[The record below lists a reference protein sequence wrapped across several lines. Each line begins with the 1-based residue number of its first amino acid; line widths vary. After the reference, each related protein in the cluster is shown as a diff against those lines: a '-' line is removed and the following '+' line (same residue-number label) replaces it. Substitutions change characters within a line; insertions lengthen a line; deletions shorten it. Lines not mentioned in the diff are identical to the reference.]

1 MVKKSVSYVCENCG
15 ANHSKWSGRC
25 DSCGEWNTITENKL
39 ASKKSGGSGAAIKSQ
54 SITKIKTTGK
64 NDRYKTNLS
73 DVDDVL
79 GGGFVRGS
87 VTLLSGEPGI
97 GKSTILLQIANNI
110 AASRKVLYISG
121 EESVE
126 QIKLRAD
133 RLGVNNDD
141 LDLAASTDTDDI
153 TATIAS
159 GAHDFVIVDSIQ
171 TISTSMSTSAPGSI
185 SQITNSSQL
194 LAAVAKQ
201 TGVSIIIVGHVTK
214 EGSIA
219 GPKLLEHLVDV
230 VLYLEGERYGGLKML
245 RSVKNRYGSTNES
258 AIMEMGDKGLKIV
271 DNPSEILLSERQVTD
286 GSVVLAS
293 MQGSRPLLVEVQALV
308 NPTAFGYAK
317 RTAAGFELNR
327 LNLLI
332 AMLSRRTK
340 LELADKDVFVNIVG
354 GIRLDDPGADLAVC
368 MAIGSAA
375 KGMKLKDDA
384 VVFGEVGLSGEVRH
398 VGFIEK
404 RAAEAKKLGFKTVI
418 GPKSKIAGVTSVTNL
433 RDALN
438 SWLAAN

>member
-1 MVKKSVSYVCENCG
+1 MVKKQASYTCENCS

-25 DSCGEWNTITENKL
+25 DACGEWNTIKENKSTSSRSAGTGSAL
-39 ASKKSGGSGAAIKSQ
+39 QFESISKVKPSS
-54 SITKIKTTGK
+54 K
-64 NDRYKTNLS
+64 NDRYKTGLT
-73 DVDDVL
+73 DVDEVL

-87 VTLLSGEPGI
+87 VCLISGEPGI
-97 GKSTILLQIANNI
+97 GKSTLLLQIANNI
-110 AASRKVLYISG
+110 ASSQNVLYISG
-121 EESVE
+121 EESVD

-133 RLGVNNDD
+133 RLGVNNPD
-141 LDLAASTDTDDI
+141 LHLTVSTDTDDI

-159 GAHDFVIVDSIQ
+159 GNHDFVIVDSIQ
-171 TISTSMSTSAPGSI
+171 TVSTAMSTSAPGSV

-194 LAAVAKQ
+194 LTAAAKQ
-201 TGVSIIIVGHVTK
+201 TGTSVIIVGHVTK

-230 VLYLEGERYGGLKML
+230 VLYLEGERYGGLKMM
-245 RSVKNRYGSTNES
+245 RSVKNRYGSTNEC
-258 AIMEMGDKGLKIV
+258 AIMEMVDVGLKVV

-293 MQGSRPLLVEVQALV
+293 IQGSRPLLVEVQALV
-308 NPTAFGYAK
+308 NPNAYGYPR

-340 LELADKDVFVNIVG
+340 LQLADKDVFVNIVG
-354 GIRLDDPGADLAVC
+354 GIKLDDPGADLAVC

-375 KGMKLKDDA
+375 KALKIKEDA

-398 VGFIEK
+398 VGFIDK
-404 RAAEAKKLGFKTVI
+404 RVSEAKKLGFNTVI
-418 GPKSKIAGVTSVTNL
+418 GPKAKSKDVSSVTNIK
-433 RDALN
+433 DALN
-438 SWLAAN
+438 SWLMT

>member
-1 MVKKSVSYVCENCG
+1 MVRKTVSFLCESCG
-15 ANHSKWSGRC
+15 ASHSKWSGRC
-25 DSCGEWNTITENKL
+25 DSCGEWNTITENKVVGS
-39 ASKKSGGSGAAIKSQ
+39 SKNVGTGVALKAK
-54 SITKIKTTGK
+54 SITQVKTTGK
-64 NDRYKTNLS
+64 NDRYKTSLS
-73 DVDDVL
+73 DVDEVL
-79 GGGFVRGS
+79 GGGFVKGS

-97 GKSTILLQIANNI
+97 GKSTILLQIANNV
-110 AASRKVLYISG
+110 AADHKVLYISG

-133 RLGVNNDD
+133 RLGVNHEQ
-141 LDLAASTDTDDI
+141 LDLVTSTDTDDI
-153 TATIAS
+153 TATIVS
-159 GAHDFVIVDSIQ
+159 GKHDFVIVDSIQ
-171 TISTSMSTSAPGSI
+171 TISTSISSSAPGSI

-201 TGVSIIIVGHVTK
+201 TATSVIIVGHVTK

-258 AIMEMGDKGLKIV
+258 AIMEMEEQGLRVV

-308 NPTAFGYAK
+308 NPTAFGYPK
-317 RTAAGFELNR
+317 RTTVGFELNR

-340 LELADKDVFVNIVG
+340 LQLSDKDVFVNIVG

-398 VGFIEK
+398 VGFIDK
-404 RAAEAKKLGFKTVI
+404 RAKEAQKLGFKTVI
-418 GPKSKIAGVTSVTNL
+418 GPRSKAKSVTSVTNV

-438 SWLAAN
+438 TWLAS